1 MDFQSMLVSSLCKVF
16 PDGTTIEELH
26 CRRLTGLK
34 GETLSFQIAYHWNGE
49 SIEYGRIDVLSPLR
63 NAVHIRMVELV
74 PCEYP
79 CHARRDDGYLAV
91 NPGMYPDRLVEIPE
105 WGFPLIPGQW
115 RSLWVTIELAE
126 PMKAGEYPVKLLL
139 KKDEQ
144 ILCEPQILCEV
155 LDLPLPKL
163 PIPHTEW
170 FHSDCLAQ
178 YYQVDVFSE
187 RYWEITEAF
196 IQEAV
201 KHKCNML
208 LTPVFTPPLD
218 TVVGGERLTVQL
230 VDVTVEE
237 GLYTFGFDNFHRWIK
252 MALTCGIEYFE
263 ISHLFSQWGAIAAPK
278 IMAYK
283 NGRYQQIFGWETD
296 AAGEAYREFLH
307 QFLTALKKELQAS
320 GIMERT
326 YFHISDEPQMEQ
338 IESFR
343 KAWEGVAKDLQDC
356 KVIDALSDYVFYKEG
371 LIRQPVCALDHIN
384 PFLENRP
391 AHLWGYYC
399 TAQCVDVSNRFIVL
413 PGYRTRILGTQ
424 LYKYQLDGFL
434 HWGYNFYNSQF
445 SRYPIDPY
453 RCTDA
458 GWAFCSGDPFL
469 VYPGRDGRPESSI
482 RLMLMDEAMTD
493 YCAFIALEQLT
504 GREKVLELIDVQKVT
519 FDDYPQDES
528 YLLDLRARVNQ
539 EIKNLLD
546 SNKSFVTKCD
556 H

>member
-16 PDGTTIEELH
+16 PDGTTIEQLH

-79 CHARRDDGYLAV
+79 CHPKRDDGYLAV

-356 KVIDALSDYVFYKEG
+356 KVIDALSDYAFYKEG

-458 GWAFCSGDPFL
+458 GWAFCSGDSFL
-469 VYPGRDGRPESSI
+469 VYPGRDGHPESSI

-504 GREKVLELIDVQKVT
+504 GREKVLELINVQKVT

-539 EIKNLLD
+539 EIKNLLG